1 MEGYYDLA
9 TPYLAANYSID
20 HLSLG
25 PNYRKNVSFTTY
37 EAGHMVYIDSASHVK
52 MKKDLV
58 EFMGKSMR

>member
-9 TPYLAANYSID
+9 TPYFAANYSID

-25 PNYRKNVSFTTY
+25 PDYRQHVSFTTY
-37 EAGHMVYIDSASHVK
+37 DAGHMVYIDSASHAK

-58 EFMGKSMR
+58 EFMGKCLK